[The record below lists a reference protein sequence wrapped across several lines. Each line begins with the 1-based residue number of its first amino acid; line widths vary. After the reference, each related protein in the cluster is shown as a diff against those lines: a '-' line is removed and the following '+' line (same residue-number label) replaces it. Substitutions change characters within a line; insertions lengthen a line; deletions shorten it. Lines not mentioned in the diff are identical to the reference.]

1 MADGITTG
9 SIKTDHLLGNYQNG
23 RGNGRQVN
31 FQSKSFRSFFECI
44 PFTCSLEI
52 DTALADAAGA
62 GAAMEV
68 AVAGVAITG
77 AKLGDFVWITST
89 IDPADLSISAYVTVA
104 DVVTI
109 QLENLTGG
117 DLTTFNSNGG
127 EKLNGLILRIRGDIL
142 DQLHNDD

>member
-9 SIKTDHLLGNYQNG
+9 SIKTDHLLGNDQNG

-52 DTALADAAGA
+52 DVALADASGT

-68 AVAGVAITG
+68 AVGAVAVTG
-77 AKLGDFVWITST
+77 AKLGDFVWITPT
-89 IDPADLSISAYVTVA
+89 IDPADLSISAYVTAA

-109 QLENLTGG
+109 QLENLTGA
-117 DLTTFNSNGG
+117 DLTTFATTK
-127 EKLNGLILRIRGDIL
+127 KLNGLILRIRPDIL
-142 DQLHNDD
+142 AQLHNDD